1 VRRRLLVAL
10 AAVGAIVALVVG
22 VGAGDEN
29 GGEYKVRAIFDNA
42 AFAIP
47 GQDVMIAGAKVGAID
62 ALEVTDDLRAAV
74 VLKIDDAGFQD
85 FRRDAE
91 CRIRLQSVIGEK
103 LVECLP
109 TQPRP
114 EGEQPPPPLAKIP
127 DGQDGAGQYLLPVEQ
142 TSFTIGEDIIRNV
155 MRRPYRE
162 RFGIILNEFGAGLA
176 GRGKD
181 LRRVIRGANP
191 ALRELDKVLRILAD
205 QNRLLADGARAG
217 DRVLAEWAKEREHV
231 SNLIVQANITAQATA
246 EERANLE
253 RNFEMFPQFL
263 RELKPTMARLG
274 SLSEEMTPV
283 FRDLGAVGTDV
294 SRILRTLG
302 PFSRAGIPAF
312 RTLGDTADAG
322 SRALQA
328 AQPTIEDLGDFTS
341 QARSLST
348 NLAKLLTNLR
358 DEDGIERLMDLI
370 YYVALSTNGYDQFG
384 HYLRTTLLA
393 GCNSLA
399 TVVNPACTANF
410 IAGASSAR
418 SFRRKPRT
426 PLDRILAGED
436 PDKVMR
442 IWRRQQ
448 ARKGER
454 RRAPAAQP
462 IREQPAAKAK
472 PQQQAAAPKPQPPAA
487 QPQPQRKSDPVIDY
501 LLGEGQ

>member
-10 AAVGAIVALVVG
+10 AVVGVVVALVVG
-22 VGAGDEN
+22 IGAGDEN

-42 AFAIP
+42 AFAIA

-62 ALEVTDDLRAAV
+62 ELEVTDDLHAAL
-74 VLKIDDAGFQD
+74 VLKIDDAGFHD
-85 FRRDAE
+85 FRQDAE

-103 LVECLP
+103 LVECVP

-114 EGEQPPPPLAKIP
+114 EGEQPPPPLEKIP

-217 DRVLAEWAKEREHV
+217 DKVLADWARERKHV
-231 SNLIVQANITAQATA
+231 SNLIVQANIAAQATA

-253 RNFEMFPQFL
+253 KNFETFPRFL

-283 FRDLGAVGTDV
+283 FRDLGVVGTDV
-294 SRILRTLG
+294 SRILRALG

-341 QARSLST
+341 QARRLST
-348 NLAKLLTNLR
+348 NLSKLLTNLR

-418 SFRRKPRT
+418 AFRRKPKT
-426 PLDRILAGED
+426 PLDRILAGEN

-442 IWRRQQ
+442 LWRRQQ
-448 ARKGER
+448 ARKSER
-454 RRAPAAQP
+454 QRARAAEP
-462 IREQPAAKAK
+462 IREQPARGNA
-472 PQQQAAAPKPQPPAA
+472 QQQAAPRPA
-487 QPQPQRKSDPVIDY
+487 QPNPAQPQRKSDPVVDY
-501 LLGEGQ
+501 LLGDGQ